1 MIAYVIAS
9 VMAGL
14 ISSAYALIAHGSGFW
29 TMVGWYLVG
38 GWAGFMVMIAVV
50 MLMTVQ
56 YRPTPDAA

>member
-14 ISSAYALIAHGSGFW
+14 VSSAYALIAHGTGFW

-38 GWAGFMVMIAVV
+38 GWTGFAVMIAIA
-50 MLMTVQ
+50 MLMTTQ
-56 YRPTPDAA
+56 LRPTPDST

>member
-14 ISSAYALIAHGSGFW
+14 MSSAYALIAHGSGFW

-38 GWAGFMVMIAVV
+38 GWGGFAAMIALVVV
-50 MLMTVQ
+50 MTSQ
-56 YRPTPDAA
+56 YRSTPNTA

>member
-14 ISSAYALIAHGSGFW
+14 ISSAYALIAHGTGFW

-38 GWAGFMVMIAVV
+38 GWTGFMVMIALV
-50 MLMTVQ
+50 MLMATHV
-56 YRPTPDAA
+56 RTTPDSA